1 LFAVFWGGGMGDFF
15 KKIGEFFSSN
25 LSKLN
30 QTQKIII
37 FSVIGVIVI
46 ALIIIIAFSSKPD
59 KTLLFQK
66 PLTPE
71 DYAKVTKALQ
81 DLNADF
87 STKEDKYIIVKDQ
100 KTAQTLRM
108 KLGQQGII
116 PNNVTGWE
124 LFDTQKWTTT
134 DFERDVNLKRAIKGE
149 IERQLK
155 LLDGVEECYLNIA
168 WPKESLFSNT
178 AQEITASL
186 TIIPKPYSN
195 ILENRKQIEGIKK
208 LVAFGIP
215 GLKEEN
221 VVITDP
227 SGNIVSDFSSQDNT
241 AYLEIV
247 KQQLQIKER
256 ERVKIEQRI
265 RDQLQ
270 KIIGKNKIDIQL
282 DIDIRFDQVQSEAN
296 KIIPVVIKPDNPNTP
311 YDDSVIVPNV
321 TISEQTIQKEYKGP
335 QTIPEGPPGTEPN
348 VPPGYKELL
357 PSSVVVNE
365 NQQTK
370 NYEVSTEKVVS
381 SMTPYQINKVSCS
394 VMVDGIWEVEVDSKG
409 NLVVDKTKLGYK
421 RKYTPL
427 SDDELKKIE
436 EVVKGAIGYDK
447 ARGDIVTVQN
457 IPFNHEAEFAAED
470 AIIKRKDLL
479 RKALIT
485 SFASI
490 LVFLLIIVLYRV
502 ISAEVQRRKKLKEE
516 ELLRKQ
522 QELREKALRAAE
534 KEGIEVELS
543 MEEKA
548 RLEMQEN
555 AINVAREHPEEVAKL
570 IRTWLAEDV
579 S

>member
-1 LFAVFWGGGMGDFF
+1 MGEFF
-15 KKIGEFFSSN
+15 KKIGEFFKSS

-37 FSVIGVIVI
+37 FSVIGIIVI
-46 ALIIIIAFSSKPD
+46 ALIVIIAFSSKPD

-66 PLTPE
+66 PLSPE

-87 STKEDKYIIVKDQ
+87 STRDDKYIIVKDQ

-168 WPKESLFSNT
+168 WPKESLFSTT

-241 AYLEIV
+241 AYLDIV

-282 DIDIRFDQVQSEAN
+282 DIDIRFDQIQSEAN
-296 KIIPVVIKPDNPNTP
+296 KIIPVVIKEDNPSTP
-311 YDDSVIVPNV
+311 YDDSIVVPNV

-370 NYEVSTEKVVS
+370 NYELSREKVIS
-381 SMTPYQINKVSCS
+381 SLTPYQINKITCS
-394 VMVDGIWEVEVDSKG
+394 VMVDGIWDIEVDNKG
-409 NLVVDKTKLGYK
+409 NLVVDKVKLGYK

-427 SDDELKKIE
+427 SDEEIKKIE
-436 EVVKGAIGYDK
+436 EIVKGAIGYDK
-447 ARGDIVTVQN
+447 ARGDMVTVQN
-457 IPFNHEAEFAAED
+457 IPFNHDAEFAAQD
-470 AIIKRKDLL
+470 AIIKRKELL

-485 SFASI
+485 SFVSI

-502 ISAEVQRRKKLKEE
+502 ISAEIQRRKKLKEE

-570 IRTWLAEDV
+570 IRTWLAEDI

>member
-1 LFAVFWGGGMGDFF
+1 MGEFF
-15 KKIGEFFSSN
+15 KKIIDFFKSAF
-25 LSKLN
+25 SKLN

-37 FSVIGVIVI
+37 FSVIGLIVI
-46 ALIIIIAFSSKPD
+46 ALIVIIGFSSKPD

-81 DLNADF
+81 DMNADF
-87 STKEDKYIIVKDQ
+87 STKDDKYIIVKDV

-116 PNNVTGWE
+116 PNNITGWE

-178 AQEITASL
+178 QQEITASL

-227 SGNIVSDFSSQDNT
+227 SGNIVSDFSSQDST

-270 KIIGKNKIDIQL
+270 KIIGKNKVDIQL

-370 NYEVSTEKVVS
+370 NYEVSREKVVS
-381 SMTPYQINKVSCS
+381 SMTPYQINKITCS
-394 VMVDGIWEVEVDSKG
+394 VMVDGIWEIEVDSKG
-409 NLVVDKTKLGYK
+409 NLVVDKVKLGYK

-427 SDDELKKIE
+427 SEDDLKKIE
-436 EVVKGAIGYDK
+436 EIVKGAIGYDK
-447 ARGDIVTVQN
+447 ARGDMVTVQN

-485 SFASI
+485 SFVSI

-502 ISAEVQRRKKLKEE
+502 ISAEIQRRRKLKEE

>member
-1 LFAVFWGGGMGDFF
+1 MGDFF
-15 KKIGEFFSSN
+15 KRIGEFFSSN

-46 ALIIIIAFSSKPD
+46 SLIIIIAFSSKPD

-66 PLTPE
+66 PLSPE

-81 DLNADF
+81 DINADF
-87 STKEDKYIIVKDQ
+87 STKDDKYIIVKDQ

-168 WPKESLFSNT
+168 WPKESLFTNT

-227 SGNIVSDFSSQDNT
+227 SGNIVSDFSSMDNT

-370 NYEVSTEKVVS
+370 NYEVSTEKVIS
-381 SMTPYQINKVSCS
+381 SLTPYQINKVSCS
-394 VMVDGIWEVEVDSKG
+394 VMVDGKWEIEIDSKG
-409 NLVVDKTKLGYK
+409 NLVVDKSKLGYK

-427 SDDELKKIE
+427 SDDEIKKIE

-457 IPFNHEAEFAAED
+457 IPFNHESEFAAED

>member
-1 LFAVFWGGGMGDFF
+1 MGEFF
-15 KKIGEFFSSN
+15 KKTGEFFKSS

-37 FSVIGVIVI
+37 FSVIGIIVI
-46 ALIIIIAFSSKPD
+46 ALIVIIAFSSKPD

-87 STKEDKYIIVKDQ
+87 STKDDKYIIVKDQ

-168 WPKESLFSNT
+168 WPKESLFSTT
-178 AQEITASL
+178 ASEITASL

-241 AYLEIV
+241 AYLDLV

-282 DIDIRFDQVQSEAN
+282 DIDIRFDQIQSEAN
-296 KIIPVVIKPDNPNTP
+296 KIIPIVIKEDNPNTP
-311 YDDSVIVPNV
+311 YDDSIVVPNV
-321 TISEQTIQKEYKGP
+321 TISEQSIQKEYKGP

-370 NYEVSTEKVVS
+370 NYELSREKVVS
-381 SMTPYQINKVSCS
+381 SLTPYQINKITCS
-394 VMVDGIWEVEVDSKG
+394 VMVDGIWDIEVDNKG
-409 NLVVDKTKLGYK
+409 NLVVDKVKLGYK

-427 SDDELKKIE
+427 SEEDIKKIE
-436 EVVKGAIGYDK
+436 EIVKGAIGYDK
-447 ARGDIVTVQN
+447 ARGDLVTVQN
-457 IPFNHEAEFAAED
+457 IPFNHDAEFAAQD
-470 AIIKRKDLL
+470 AIIKRKELL

-485 SFASI
+485 SFVSI

-502 ISAEVQRRKKLKEE
+502 ISAEIQRRKKLKEE

-570 IRTWLAEDV
+570 IRTWLAEDI

>member
-1 LFAVFWGGGMGDFF
+1 MGDFF
-15 KKIGEFFSSN
+15 KKVGQFFSSSF
-25 LSKLN
+25 SKLN

-37 FSVIGVIVI
+37 FSVIGVIFI
-46 ALIIIIAFSSKPD
+46 ALIVIIGFSSKPD

-66 PLTPE
+66 PLSPE
-71 DYAKVTKALQ
+71 DYAKVTKALS
-81 DLNADF
+81 DMNTTF
-87 STKEDKYIIVKDQ
+87 STKDDKYIIVKDQ

-155 LLDGVEECYLNIA
+155 LLDGIEECYLNIA
-168 WPKESLFSNT
+168 WPKESLFSAT
-178 AQEITASL
+178 SEPITASL
-186 TIIPKPYSN
+186 TVIPKPYST

-227 SGNIVSDFSSQDNT
+227 SGNIISDFSSQDET
-241 AYLEIV
+241 AYLDIV

-265 RDQLQ
+265 REQLQ

-282 DIDIRFDQVQSEAN
+282 DIDIRFDQVKSEAD
-296 KIIPVVIKPDNPNTP
+296 KIIPIIIKPDNPNTP
-311 YDDSVIVPNV
+311 YDDSVVSSNV

-370 NYEVSTEKVVS
+370 NYEVSKEKVIS
-381 SMTPYQINKVSCS
+381 SLTPYQINKISCS
-394 VMVDGIWEVEVDSKG
+394 VMVDGIWEVEIDSKG

-421 RKYTPL
+421 RKYSPL
-427 SDDELKKIE
+427 KEEDLKKIE
-436 EVVKGAIGYDK
+436 EVVKGSIGFDK

-485 SFASI
+485 SFVSI

-502 ISAEVQRRKKLKEE
+502 ISAELQRRKKLKEE

-579 S
+579 T

>member
-1 LFAVFWGGGMGDFF
+1 MADFF

-37 FSVIGVIVI
+37 FSVIGVVVI
-46 ALIIIIAFSSKPD
+46 ALIIIIGFSSKPD

-66 PLTPE
+66 PLSPE

-81 DLNADF
+81 DLNTDF
-87 STKEDKYIIVKDQ
+87 STKDDKYIIVKDQ

-168 WPKESLFSNT
+168 WPKESLFTSNT
-178 AQEITASL
+178 QEITASL

-195 ILENRKQIEGIKK
+195 LFENRKQIEGIKK

-265 RDQLQ
+265 REQLQ

-311 YDDSVIVPNV
+311 YDDSVVVPNV
-321 TISEQTIQKEYKGP
+321 TISEQSIQKEYKGP

-370 NYEVSTEKVVS
+370 NYELSREKVVS
-381 SMTPYQINKVSCS
+381 SMTPYQIGKISCS
-394 VMVDGIWEVEVDSKG
+394 VMVDGLWEIEVDSKG
-409 NLVVDKTKLGYK
+409 NLVVDKAKLGYK

-427 SDDELKKIE
+427 SEEDISKIE

-447 ARGDIVTVQN
+447 ARGDLVTVQN
-457 IPFNHEAEFAAED
+457 IAFNHEAEFAAED

-485 SFASI
+485 SFVSI

-579 S
+579 G

>member
-1 LFAVFWGGGMGDFF
+1 MGDFF
-15 KKIGEFFSSN
+15 KRIGEFFSSN
-25 LSKLN
+25 FSKLN

-37 FSVIGVIVI
+37 FSVVGVIII

-66 PLTPE
+66 PLSPE

-87 STKEDKYIIVKDQ
+87 STKDDKYIIVKDQ
-100 KTAQTLRM
+100 KTAETLRM

-168 WPKESLFSNT
+168 WPKESLFSST
-178 AQEITASL
+178 VQEITASL

-227 SGNIVSDFSSQDNT
+227 SGNIVSDFSAQDNT
-241 AYLEIV
+241 AYLDLV

-282 DIDIRFDQVQSEAN
+282 DIDIRFDQIQSEAD

-370 NYEVSTEKVVS
+370 NYEVSKEKVVS
-381 SMTPYQINKVSCS
+381 SLTPYQINRITCS
-394 VMVDGIWEVEVDSKG
+394 VMVDGVWEIEVDNKG
-409 NLVVDKTKLGYK
+409 NLVVDKAKLGYK

-427 SDDELKKIE
+427 SEEDLRKIE
-436 EVVKGAIGYDK
+436 EVVKGAMGYDK
-447 ARGDIVTVQN
+447 ARGDLVTVQN

-470 AIIKRKDLL
+470 AIIKRRDLL

-502 ISAEVQRRKKLKEE
+502 ISAEIQRRKKLKEE

>member
-1 LFAVFWGGGMGDFF
+1 MGDFF
-15 KKIGEFFSSN
+15 KRIGEFFSSN

-46 ALIIIIAFSSKPD
+46 SLIIIIAFSSKPD

-66 PLTPE
+66 PLSPE

-81 DLNADF
+81 DINADF
-87 STKEDKYIIVKDQ
+87 STKDDKYIIVKDQ

-168 WPKESLFSNT
+168 WPKESLFTNT

-227 SGNIVSDFSSQDNT
+227 SGNIVSDFSSMDNT

-296 KIIPVVIKPDNPNTP
+296 KIIPVIIKPDNPNTP

-370 NYEVSTEKVVS
+370 NYEVSTEKVIS
-381 SMTPYQINKVSCS
+381 SLTPYQINKVSCS
-394 VMVDGIWEVEVDSKG
+394 VMVDGKWEIEIDSKG
-409 NLVVDKTKLGYK
+409 NLVVDKSKLGYK

-427 SDDELKKIE
+427 SDDEIKKIE

-457 IPFNHEAEFAAED
+457 IPFNHESEFAAED

>member
-1 LFAVFWGGGMGDFF
+1 MGDFF

>member
-1 LFAVFWGGGMGDFF
+1 MGDFF

-37 FSVIGVIVI
+37 FSVLGVIVI

>member
-1 LFAVFWGGGMGDFF
+1 MGDFF
-15 KKIGEFFSSN
+15 KKIVDFFKN
-25 LSKLN
+25 TFSKLN
-30 QTQKIII
+30 KNQKIII
-37 FSVIGVIVI
+37 ISVAAAIII
-46 ALIIIIAFSSKPD
+46 ALILIISFSSKPD

-71 DYAKVTKALQ
+71 DYAKVTKALS
-81 DLNADF
+81 DMNVDF
-87 STKEDKYIIVKDQ
+87 STKDDKYIVVKDT
-100 KTAQTLRM
+100 KTAETLRM
-108 KLGQQGII
+108 KLGQQGVI

-134 DFERDVNLKRAIKGE
+134 DFERDVNLKRAVKGE

-155 LLDGVEECYLNIA
+155 LLDGIEDCYLNVA
-168 WPKESLFSNT
+168 WPKETLFSTN
-178 AQEITASL
+178 AEPVTASL
-186 TIIPKPYSN
+186 TIIPKPYSTL
-195 ILENRKQIEGIKK
+195 LENRKQIEGIKK

-227 SGNIVSDFSSQDNT
+227 SGNIISDFSSEDQSS
-241 AYLEIV
+241 YLEIV

-265 RDQLQ
+265 REQLQ
-270 KIIGKNKIDIQL
+270 KIIGQNKVDIQL
-282 DIDIRFDQVQSEAN
+282 DIDIKFDQIKSEAD
-296 KIIPVVIKPDNPNTP
+296 KIIPTVLKEDNPNTP
-311 YDDSVIVPNV
+311 YDDSVIAPNV
-321 TISEQTIQKEYKGP
+321 TISEQTINKEYKGP

-357 PSSVVVNE
+357 PSSIVMNE

-370 NYEVSTEKVVS
+370 NYEISKEKVTTS
-381 SMTPYQINKVSCS
+381 LTPYQINKITCS
-394 VMVDGIWEVEVDSKG
+394 VVVDGKWEIEVDEKG

-421 RKYTPL
+421 RKYTPVEQE
-427 SDDELKKIE
+427 ELTKIE
-436 EVVKGAIGYDK
+436 QVIKGAIGYDK
-447 ARGDIVTVQN
+447 ARGDMVTVQN
-457 IPFNHEAEFAAED
+457 IPFNHETEFSAED
-470 AIIKRKDLL
+470 AIIKRKELI

-485 SFASI
+485 SFVSI
-490 LVFLLIIVLYRV
+490 LLFLLIIVLYRV
-502 ISAEVQRRKKLKEE
+502 IAAELQRRKKLKEE

-555 AINVAREHPEEVAKL
+555 AINIAREHPEEVAKL

-579 S
+579 T

>member
-1 LFAVFWGGGMGDFF
+1 MGDFF
-15 KKIGEFFSSN
+15 KRIGEFFSSN
-25 LSKLN
+25 FSKLN

-37 FSVIGVIVI
+37 FSVVGVIVI

-66 PLTPE
+66 PLSPE

-87 STKEDKYIIVKDQ
+87 STKDDKYIIVKDQ
-100 KTAQTLRM
+100 KTAETLRM

-168 WPKESLFSNT
+168 WPKESLFSST

-241 AYLEIV
+241 AYLDIV

-265 RDQLQ
+265 REQLQ

-282 DIDIRFDQVQSEAN
+282 DIDIRFDQIQSEAD

-370 NYEVSTEKVVS
+370 NYEVSKEKVIS
-381 SMTPYQINKVSCS
+381 SLTPYQINRITCS
-394 VMVDGIWEVEVDSKG
+394 VMVDGVWEIEVDNKG
-409 NLVVDKTKLGYK
+409 NLVVDKAKLGYK

-427 SDDELKKIE
+427 SEEDLKKIE
-436 EVVKGAIGYDK
+436 EVVKGAMGYDK
-447 ARGDIVTVQN
+447 ARGDLVTVQN

-470 AIIKRKDLL
+470 AIIKRRDLL

-490 LVFLLIIVLYRV
+490 LIFLLIIVLYRV

>member
-1 LFAVFWGGGMGDFF
+1 LPVFWGGGMGDFF
-15 KKIGEFFSSN
+15 KRIGEFFSSN

-46 ALIIIIAFSSKPD
+46 SLIIIIAFSSKPD

-66 PLTPE
+66 PLSPE

-81 DLNADF
+81 DINADF
-87 STKEDKYIIVKDQ
+87 STKDDKYIIVKDQ

-168 WPKESLFSNT
+168 WPKESLFTNT

-227 SGNIVSDFSSQDNT
+227 SGNIVSDFSSMDNT

-296 KIIPVVIKPDNPNTP
+296 KIIPVIIKPDNPNTP

-370 NYEVSTEKVVS
+370 NYEVSTEKVIS
-381 SMTPYQINKVSCS
+381 SLTPYQINKVSCS
-394 VMVDGIWEVEVDSKG
+394 VMVDGKWEIEIDSKG
-409 NLVVDKTKLGYK
+409 NLVVDKSKLGYK

-427 SDDELKKIE
+427 SDDEIKKIE

-457 IPFNHEAEFAAED
+457 IPFNHESEFAAED

>member
-1 LFAVFWGGGMGDFF
+1 MGEFF
-15 KKIGEFFSSN
+15 KKIIEFFKTAF
-25 LSKLN
+25 SKLN

-37 FSVIGVIVI
+37 FSVVGLIVI
-46 ALIIIIAFSSKPD
+46 ALIVIISFSSKPD

-66 PLTPE
+66 PLTPQ
-71 DYAKVTKALQ
+71 DFAKVTKALQ
-81 DLNADF
+81 DMNADF
-87 STKEDKYIIVKDQ
+87 STKDDKYIIVKDV
-100 KTAQTLRM
+100 KTAETLRM

-116 PNNVTGWE
+116 PNNITGWE

-178 AQEITASL
+178 QQEITASL

-270 KIIGKNKIDIQL
+270 KIIGKNKVDIQL

-370 NYEVSTEKVVS
+370 NYEISREKVVS
-381 SMTPYQINKVSCS
+381 SMTPYQINKITCS
-394 VMVDGIWEVEVDSKG
+394 VMVDGIWEIEVDSKG
-409 NLVVDKTKLGYK
+409 NLVVDKVKLGYK

-427 SDDELKKIE
+427 SEEDLKKIE
-436 EVVKGAIGYDK
+436 EIVKGAIGYDK
-447 ARGDIVTVQN
+447 ARGDMVTVQN

-485 SFASI
+485 SFVSI

-502 ISAEVQRRKKLKEE
+502 ISAEIQRRRKLKEE

>member
-1 LFAVFWGGGMGDFF
+1 MGDFF
-15 KKIGEFFSSN
+15 KRIGEFFSSN

-46 ALIIIIAFSSKPD
+46 SLIIIIAFSSKPD

-66 PLTPE
+66 PLSPE

-81 DLNADF
+81 DINADF
-87 STKEDKYIIVKDQ
+87 STKDDKYIIVKDQ

-168 WPKESLFSNT
+168 WPKESLFTNT

-227 SGNIVSDFSSQDNT
+227 SGNIVSDFSSMDNT

-370 NYEVSTEKVVS
+370 NYEVSTEKVIS
-381 SMTPYQINKVSCS
+381 SLTPYQINKVSCS
-394 VMVDGIWEVEVDSKG
+394 VMVDGKWEIEIDSKG
-409 NLVVDKTKLGYK
+409 NLVVDKSKLGYK

-427 SDDELKKIE
+427 SNDEIKKIE

-457 IPFNHEAEFAAED
+457 IPFNHESEFAAED

>member
-1 LFAVFWGGGMGDFF
+1 MNDFF
-15 KKIGEFFSSN
+15 KKITQFFSN
-25 LSKLN
+25 AFSKLN

-37 FSVIGVIVI
+37 FSVIGVIII
-46 ALIIIIAFSSKPD
+46 ALAVIIGFSSKPD

-66 PLTPE
+66 PLSPE
-71 DYAKVTKALQ
+71 DYAKVTKALS
-81 DLNADF
+81 DMNVSF

-100 KTAQTLRM
+100 KTAETLRM

-116 PNNVTGWE
+116 PKNVTGWE

-155 LLDGVEECYLNIA
+155 LLDGIEECYLNIA
-168 WPKESLFSNT
+168 WPKESLFSTNS
-178 AQEITASL
+178 EPITASL

-221 VVITDP
+221 VVITDA
-227 SGNIVSDFSSQDNT
+227 SGNIISDFSSQDNA

-256 ERVKIEQRI
+256 ERVKIEKRI
-265 RDQLQ
+265 REQLQ
-270 KIIGKNKIDIQL
+270 KIIGPNKIDIQL
-282 DIDIRFDQVQSEAN
+282 ELDIRFDQIQSEAN
-296 KIIPVVIKPDNPNTP
+296 KIIPVFIKEDNPNTP
-311 YDDSVIVPNV
+311 YDDSVVVSNV
-321 TISEQTIQKEYKGP
+321 TISEQNIQKEYKGP

-370 NYEVSTEKVVS
+370 NYEVSREKVIS
-381 SMTPYQINKVSCS
+381 NYTPYQINRVTCS
-394 VMVDGIWEVEVDSKG
+394 VMVDGIWEIEVDSKG
-409 NLVVDKTKLGYK
+409 NLVVDKAKLGYK

-427 SDDELKKIE
+427 SEEELKKIE

-457 IPFNHEAEFAAED
+457 IPFNHESEFAAED
-470 AIIKRKDLL
+470 AIIKRRELL

-485 SFASI
+485 SFVSI

-502 ISAEVQRRKKLKEE
+502 ISAEIQRRKKLKEE

-579 S
+579 T